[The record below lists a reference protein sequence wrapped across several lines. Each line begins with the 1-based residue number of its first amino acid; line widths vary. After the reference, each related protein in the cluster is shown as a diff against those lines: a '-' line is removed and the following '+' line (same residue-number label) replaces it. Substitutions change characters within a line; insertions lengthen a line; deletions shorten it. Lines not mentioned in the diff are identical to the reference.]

1 MRTMM
6 LTAVVATL
14 GMGGAALAQQTT
26 MATASTDLNLRAGPG
41 VQYPITGVTA
51 GGSEVSVLGCLET
64 SNWCEVSSPAGN
76 GWSFGDYL
84 TVSLND
90 AIVPLYPNYTQV
102 GVVAVAPPVIEE
114 PVTEYTYLGRV
125 TPPVWGAPVA
135 VVPPYAP
142 TTEVSTYVTSNVV
155 EPIYVEGEVVT
166 GAVLPEAVTLYDIPT
181 YPDYRYVQVNG
192 QTVLVE
198 PTTREVVYVYR

>member
-1 MRTMM
+1 MRMLMM
-6 LTAVVATL
+6 TAAVATL
-14 GMGGAALAQQTT
+14 GMGGAALAQQT

-51 GGSEVSVLGCLET
+51 GGAQVGVLGCLET

-84 TVSLND
+84 SVSLND
-90 AIVPLYPNYTQV
+90 AMVPLYPNYTQV
-102 GVVAVAPPVIEE
+102 GVVAVPAPVMSE
-114 PVTEYTYLGRV
+114 PVTEYTYLGTV
-125 TPPVWGAPVA
+125 TPPVWNTPVA

-155 EPIYVEGEVVT
+155 DPIYLEGEVVT
-166 GAVLPEAVTLYDIPT
+166 GAILPEAVTLYDIPT
-181 YPDYRYVQVNG
+181 YPDYGYVQVNG

-198 PTTREVVYVYR
+198 PTTRQVVYVYR